1 MKTASKE
8 RRKMRRSPTPNV
20 AIHRQ
25 SPAFQRELPRIL
37 LRDKL
42 EAFVRKV
49 FDTLRPDEPYL
60 HNWHVELLCAM
71 LESQRQRKRLRKI
84 INLPPRSLKSIIVSV
99 ALPAWLLG
107 HDPSLQIIVVS
118 YSDELARKLSRD
130 FRTVVES
137 KWYRD
142 LFPGMILEKATETE
156 ITTTRQGCRFA
167 TSTGGTLTGRR
178 GGIVILSMIRSSR
191 SMLNPKS
198 LVPRTTN
205 GSIRPFS
212 HASTTRSATR

>member
-1 MKTASKE
+1 
-8 RRKMRRSPTPNV
+8 
-20 AIHRQ
+20 
-25 SPAFQRELPRIL
+25 
-37 LRDKL
+37 
-42 EAFVRKV
+42 
-49 FDTLRPDEPYL
+49 
-60 HNWHVELLCAM
+60 M